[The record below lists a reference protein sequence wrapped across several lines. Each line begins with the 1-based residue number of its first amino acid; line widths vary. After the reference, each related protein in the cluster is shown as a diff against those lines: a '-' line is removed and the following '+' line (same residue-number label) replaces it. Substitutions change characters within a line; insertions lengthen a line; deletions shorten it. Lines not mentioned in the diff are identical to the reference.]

1 MNRDL
6 RMVQGIS
13 PISVAKEIEA
23 QQTIEGLVAASGNV
37 NRIVE
42 RQLNNGAKAYDIT
55 RSITEINDRL
65 VIRILLIAERT
76 FGRPP
81 VPYCWI
87 VMGSEGR
94 MEQTFKT
101 DQDNAMIYSDAGTE
115 TEEPLVKKYFED
127 FSIFTRDAL
136 VKCGFPVC
144 PGDYMASNPL
154 WRQPLSVWKEYFTK
168 WIKTPTTNAVLF
180 SSILFDFR
188 PMHGD
193 VTLAETLRRY
203 LTKLASSEDMFLK
216 HMADMSVRLR
226 TPLGIFRTFV
236 VEKSGEHKNELNLKF
251 KCIAPMVN
259 IARLFSLEKGVTDV
273 STLDRIHALKEKHPI
288 FHEFGEELEHAFEF
302 LSLLRI
308 RHQFDQIEAGKAPDN
323 FINPSRLNNV
333 ERRTF
338 KGVCQLISRVQD
350 AIAKQYNPGTIL

>member
-1 MNRDL
+1 MNQDS
-6 RMVQGIS
+6 RMFHEIS
-13 PISVAKEIEA
+13 PISVNREIDA
-23 QQTIEGLVAASGNV
+23 QQTIEGLVAATINV

-42 RQLNNGAKAYDIT
+42 QQLNDGAKAYDIT

-65 VIRILLIAERT
+65 VIRILLIAEKT
-76 FGRPP
+76 FGPPP

-101 DQDNAMIYSDAGTE
+101 DQDNAIIYSDDGRE
-115 TEEPLVKKYFED
+115 TQEVIKKYFEE
-127 FSIFTRDAL
+127 FSIYTRDAL

-144 PGDYMASNPL
+144 PGDYMASNSL

-188 PMHGD
+188 PVHGD

-203 LTKLASSEDMFLK
+203 LTNLASSEDMFLK

-236 VEKSGEHKNELNLKF
+236 VERSGEHKNELNLKF

-259 IARLFSLEKGVTDV
+259 IARLFSLEKGITEVA
-273 STLDRIHALKEKHPI
+273 SIDRIHVLKEKHPI
-288 FHEFGEELEHAFEF
+288 FHELGEELENAFEF
-302 LSLLRI
+302 LSHLRI
-308 RHQFDQIEAGKAPDN
+308 RHQLDQIKAGIAPDN
-323 FINPSRLNNV
+323 FINPGRLDNA
-333 ERRTF
+333 ERKTF

-350 AIAKQYNPGTIL
+350 AIAKQYSPGTRL